1 LASASPAQ
9 TPLRKRGA
17 DRLKSVALG
26 MKEGF
31 IVTPGFREYQMTPP
45 PAEAAVFA
53 AASVGIGLI

>member
-1 LASASPAQ
+1 
-9 TPLRKRGA
+9 
-17 DRLKSVALG
+17 LKSVALG